1 MENNEI
7 MNELEV
13 IENDEQAL
21 EVVEEQSEGT
31 HPVVIVAAGIGA
43 AVVVK
48 GIYKRVLKPIG
59 RKIKGLFKKDKTE
72 AIEDVEYVEVEEAQ
86 EETEE

>member
-7 MNELEV
+7 MDLEV
-13 IENDEQAL
+13 IDNGANDIEIIEL
-21 EVVEEQSEGT
+21 EPSEKKT
-31 HPVVIVAAGIGA
+31 HPAVYVAAGIGA

-48 GIYKRVLKPIG
+48 GVYKRVLKPIG
-59 RKIKGLFKKDKTE
+59 RKIKGWFKKDKTE
-72 AIEDVEYVEVEEAQ
+72 VIDEVEYVEVESQ